1 MYFFKMLTTRLKSE
15 LKNKTFLRQKSI
27 SAVVMLAFMTC
38 QLFSCAYGFS
48 ISFKKNKPKNTTT
61 KPAVQM
67 KAEVNKQVEYSLDDC
82 INIALAN
89 DPNIK
94 VAKTQK
100 DIANTQVGLAK
111 SDYFPNITI
120 GNGFTSQHNKNS
132 GRGGGFYNQGGSTT
146 SDNNYYQLNLGVNQ
160 LIWDFGSTVARIN
173 MQKYNRESV
182 GYDLE
187 NTILNTVYN
196 VKMAYF
202 QALAALANQD
212 VYERSVRIN
221 KLNYERTN
229 ALFQEGLKSKI
240 DVVNA
245 QVYLTDAEISLIN
258 AQGQY
263 QNAIVNL
270 NNAMYYPDAPDYTL
284 KNTESFN
291 FQRTKPQ
298 KTEVNVNSIKKSGSE
313 EYEQTAI
320 LTSGIE
326 KQDILQNYK
335 FQPLI
340 MPVDEAIQKAYE
352 NRPDLKSLLM
362 VERAQKESLKAI
374 KRSYF
379 PVLGASAGYNYRKN
393 SDVSNTG
400 FNVGVTLNFPT
411 LNFMDMKYS
420 IAQGKSYLQMAEE
433 NIDLSKKNIHF
444 EVKNNYINMVV
455 LQKKIPLMA
464 QKVQQTLENFE
475 LADGRYTVGLGNF
488 IELQQAQTNYNNAQ
502 LSFVQAVFDYNV
514 AKEQFQKSMGVR

>member
-1 MYFFKMLTTRLKSE
+1 MNR
-15 LKNKTFLRQKSI
+15 FLRIKIIPMVLTLSLT
-27 SAVVMLAFMTC
+27 VC

-48 ISFKKNKPKNTTT
+48 IPFKKDKQTKSNE

-67 KAEVNKQVEYSLDDC
+67 KAEVNKTVEYSLEDC

-89 DPNIK
+89 DPSIK
-94 VAKTQK
+94 IANTQK
-100 DIANTQVGLAK
+100 DIANSQVGLAK
-111 SDYFPNITI
+111 ADYFPNLTV

-132 GRGGGFYNQGGSTT
+132 GHGGGFYNQGGSTS

-160 LIWDFGSTVARIN
+160 LIWDFGSTIARIN
-173 MQKYNRESV
+173 MQKYNKESV

-187 NTILNTVYN
+187 NTILNTIYR
-196 VKMAYF
+196 VKLAYF
-202 QALAALANQD
+202 EALAALANQD
-212 VYERSVRIN
+212 VFERSVRIN

-245 QVYLTDAEISLIN
+245 QVYLTDAEISLLN

-298 KTEVNVNSIKKSGSE
+298 KTQVNVNTIQKSGSK

-326 KQDILQNYK
+326 KQDILQDYK

-340 MPVDEAIQKAYE
+340 IPVDEAIQKAYE

-379 PVLGASAGYNYRKN
+379 PVLSASSGYNYRKN

-400 FNVGVTLNFPT
+400 FNIGVSLNFPT

-420 IAQGKSYLQMAEE
+420 IEQGKSYLQMAEE

-444 EVKNNYINMVV
+444 EVKNNYVNMVV